1 MHFKKRSRWN
11 HLKIWHKFSN
21 VGRETDMH
29 YQMYNNTLNV
39 LNIHCTVNIFH
50 DYLKKLC
57 SFFHFFFYGDCKISN
72 DGDYICVHLFLM
84 NYFPEVHN
92 SDCYMFIYFE
102 NLNPYLYVLPYIYKN
117 HLFKCTLNLL
127 HINQTV

>member
-1 MHFKKRSRWN
+1 MGH
-11 HLKIWHKFSN
+11 
-21 VGRETDMH
+21 ETDMH

-50 DYLKKLC
+50 DYLKNC
-57 SFFHFFFYGDCKISN
+57 AHFSIFFSTEIAKYQMMVITF
-72 DGDYICVHLFLM
+72 CVHLFIM

-92 SDCYMFIYFE
+92 LDCYMFIYFE